1 MPSAGRL
8 PNTRAKVILVRHFWR
23 PDGEND
29 DEVKGDIAGLTAVA
43 MRRKARARESLVGS
57 KAMTR
62 TTRRAFT
69 LVELIVVIAII
80 GILVG
85 LLMPGIGSAWQ
96 VAQTMQCQ
104 TNLTTLYKA
113 QTSWNADREAVDS
126 TASAWAALLGS
137 YLEGR
142 VETLRC
148 PSAVTFSVAAG
159 EHGPVGPTTGGGGSD
174 GSDDGGYSMDN
185 SYVNPENTDI
195 QLQDVT
201 IGVTD
206 EMNNTLYEIPLTPSP
221 FWSWFQSWTLPDG
234 RTHIGANLDNYFPK
248 DSLGRY
254 TDEDFLFVVTYSGSS
269 PSKVEIGDCDGS
281 ANRYWTDFRLNHKPI
296 WNGERFLKQFG
307 MGHYHE
313 VVDVKEELAKQ
324 NTVVGTGPKQRIPY
338 STWTIMSS
346 SKSVLGATS
355 YGLNRGSY
363 EAVDAQN
370 VTTGRKVAKPD
381 PKLIFLLDYPK
392 AIADMTDIGDNL
404 GEKNSFD
411 YIFIQPTPPTNWRT
425 PPDLSGRTWE
435 ECQALRHFGK
445 ANVLFCDGH
454 IESLEKG
461 ELDWRQGHSDLWNYQ
476 GR

>member
-1 MPSAGRL
+1 
-8 PNTRAKVILVRHFWR
+8 
-23 PDGEND
+23 
-29 DEVKGDIAGLTAVA
+29 
-43 MRRKARARESLVGS
+43 
-57 KAMTR
+57 MTR
-62 TTRRAFT
+62 TTCRAFT

-85 LLMPGIGSAWQ
+85 LLMPGIGRAWQ

-113 QTSWNADREAVDS
+113 QTSWNADREAIDS
-126 TASAWAALLGS
+126 TASAWVALLGS

-142 VETLRC
+142 AETLRC
-148 PSAVTFSVAAG
+148 PSAVTLSVAAG
-159 EHGPVGPTTGGGGSD
+159 EYGIPGGTGGSKGSD

-185 SYVNPENTDI
+185 AYMNPEDCDL

-206 EMNNTLYEIPLTPSP
+206 EMSNTLYEIPLSPSP
-221 FWSWFQSWTLPDG
+221 YWTMYQSWIISDG
-234 RTHIGANLDNYFPK
+234 RTHIGANIDRDMSRNASKTL
-248 DSLGRY
+248 Y
-254 TDEDFLFVVTYSGSS
+254 TDEDFMFLVEYVGSS
-269 PSKVEIGDCDGS
+269 PRKVKIGDCDGS
-281 ANRYWTDFRLNHKPI
+281 ANKYWTDFRLNHKPI
-296 WNGERFLKQFG
+296 WGGERFKLAFAK
-307 MGHYHE
+307 GHIGE
-313 VVDVKEELAKQ
+313 VIDVKEEIAKQ
-324 NTVVGTGPKQRIPY
+324 NIITGTGPSSRRRVPY
-338 STWTIMSS
+338 STWTVMSS

-363 EAVDAQN
+363 QAVDEQDS
-370 VTTGRKVAKPD
+370 TTGRNVARPD

-392 AIADMTDIGDNL
+392 PIADMTDIPDNL
-404 GEKNSFD
+404 GEKGFFD
-411 YIFIQPTPPTNWRT
+411 QIFIQPTPPANWRT
-425 PPDLSGRTWE
+425 PPDLWSRTWE

-461 ELDWRQGHSDLWNYQ
+461 DLDWRLGHADLWNYE